1 MMYRENKWEKAIR
14 YSVMPLIYILLTI
27 MAAFMLLPFYWML
40 ITSFK
45 TFIEATAP
53 IPIWWIN
60 PSTWQ
65 WENYELAYHLM
76 FRVGGNIKNVPQFMD
91 HVLKRY
97 VNFGDFFFNTVFSTL
112 INTILTLITVILGA
126 FAVAR
131 VNFAGKKVIFAIMIA
146 TMMVP
151 GEMILITNIVTIY
164 QLNWTDTFEGIIMP
178 FIASVFYTFLLVQLF
193 RQIPDSLY
201 KAARVDG
208 CSDWKFLWRV
218 LVPMSKNTLITIAIL
233 DSIGSWNAYLW
244 PYMVNRAPR
253 MYVLSVALYEFTSA
267 LTGVTQT
274 PAPQILMAAA
284 AITIAPMI
292 LVYLLLRKQ
301 IIAGVT
307 RGGTK
312 G

>member
-1 MMYRENKWEKAIR
+1 MMYKENRWEKVVR
-14 YSVMPLIYILLTI
+14 YSVMPLIYVMLTV

-45 TFIEATAP
+45 TFAEATFP
-53 IPIWWIN
+53 EPIWWID
-60 PSTWQ
+60 PSKWQ
-65 WENYELAYHLM
+65 WINYDFAYNL
-76 FRVGGNIKNVPQFMD
+76 RVNTVDGIIQVPQFMD
-91 HVLKRY
+91 HLLGRY

-131 VNFAGKKVIFAIMIA
+131 INFSGKKIIFAIMIA

-164 QLNWTDTFEGIIMP
+164 QLGWTDTFEGIIVP

-193 RQIPDSLY
+193 KQIPESLY
-201 KAARVDG
+201 RAARVDG

-267 LTGVTQT
+267 LTGVTQN

>member
-65 WENYELAYHLM
+65 WENYELAYNLM
-76 FRVGGNIKNVPQFMD
+76 IRVGGNIENVPQFMD

>member
-1 MMYRENKWEKAIR
+1 MYRENKWEKAIR

-65 WENYELAYHLM
+65 WENYELAYNLM
-76 FRVGGNIKNVPQFMD
+76 IRVGGNIENVPQFMD

>member
-1 MMYRENKWEKAIR
+1 
-14 YSVMPLIYILLTI
+14 
-27 MAAFMLLPFYWML
+27 
-40 ITSFK
+40 
-45 TFIEATAP
+45 
-53 IPIWWIN
+53 
-60 PSTWQ
+60 
-65 WENYELAYHLM
+65 
-76 FRVGGNIKNVPQFMD
+76 
-91 HVLKRY
+91 
-97 VNFGDFFFNTVFSTL
+97 
-112 INTILTLITVILGA
+112 
-126 FAVAR
+126 
-131 VNFAGKKVIFAIMIA
+131 MIA

-164 QLNWTDTFEGIIMP
+164 QLGWTDTFEGIIVP
-178 FIASVFYTFLLVQLF
+178 FIALVFYTFLLVQLF
-193 RQIPDSLY
+193 KQIPESLY
-201 KAARVDG
+201 RAARVDG

-267 LTGVTQT
+267 LTGVTQN

>member
-65 WENYELAYHLM
+65 WENYELAYNLM
-76 FRVGGNIKNVPQFMD
+76 IRIGGNIENVPQFMD

>member
-1 MMYRENKWEKAIR
+1 MYRENKWEKAIR

-60 PSTWQ
+60 PSNWQ
-65 WENYELAYHLM
+65 WENYELAYNLM
-76 FRVGGNIKNVPQFMD
+76 IRVDGNIKNVPQFMD

>member
-65 WENYELAYHLM
+65 WENYELAYNLM
-76 FRVGGNIKNVPQFMD
+76 IRVDGNIKNVPQFMD